1 MEREKIINFLEK
13 FDYRYSVKNQ
23 VIEVKLDFSQKVMI
37 DLSETTKI
45 KISDKLVGWN
55 FLTGLLVMSLKNAII
70 YNFIIS
76 IVSAFV
82 FFYLQSLISSINF
95 IPFYFVFILWL
106 LMSIQ
111 YYVIKLENFKSR
123 IMNLQE

>member
-13 FDYRYSVKNQ
+13 FDYRYSVKDQ
-23 VIEVKLDFSQKVMI
+23 IVEVKLDFSQKVMI
-37 DLSETTKI
+37 DLSETNKI
-45 KISDKLVGWN
+45 KIYDKLVGWN

-76 IVSAFV
+76 IISSFV

>member
-13 FDYRYSVKNQ
+13 FDYRYSVKDQ
-23 VIEVKLDFSQKVMI
+23 IVEVKLDFSQKVMI

-76 IVSAFV
+76 IISSFV
-82 FFYLQSLISSINF
+82 FFYLQSLISFINF

-123 IMNLQE
+123 IMNLPE

>member
-37 DLSETTKI
+37 NLSETNKI
-45 KISDKLVGWN
+45 KIYDELVGWN

-76 IVSAFV
+76 IISSFV

>member
-13 FDYRYSVKNQ
+13 FDYRYSVKDQ
-23 VIEVKLDFSQKVMI
+23 IVEVKLDFSQKVMI
-37 DLSETTKI
+37 NLSETNKI
-45 KISDKLVGWN
+45 KIYDELVGWN

-76 IVSAFV
+76 IISSFV

>member
-70 YNFIIS
+70 YNFIMS
-76 IVSAFV
+76 IISAFV
-82 FFYLQSLISSINF
+82 LIYLQSIISSINF

-106 LMSIQ
+106 LISIQ

-123 IMNLQE
+123 IMNLPE

>member
-45 KISDKLVGWN
+45 KISEELVGWN

>member
-37 DLSETTKI
+37 NLSETNKI
-45 KISDKLVGWN
+45 KIYDELVGWN

-70 YNFIIS
+70 YNFIMS
-76 IVSAFV
+76 IISAFV
-82 FFYLQSLISSINF
+82 LIYLQSLISSINF

-123 IMNLQE
+123 IMNLPE

>member
-37 DLSETTKI
+37 NLSETNKI
-45 KISDKLVGWN
+45 KIYDELVGWN

-70 YNFIIS
+70 YNFIMS
-76 IVSAFV
+76 IISAFV
-82 FFYLQSLISSINF
+82 LIYLQSLISSINF

>member
-37 DLSETTKI
+37 DLSETNKI
-45 KISDKLVGWN
+45 KIYDELVGWN

-76 IVSAFV
+76 IISSFV

>member
-76 IVSAFV
+76 IISSFV

-123 IMNLQE
+123 IMNLPE